1 MSNENPPSPAT
12 LISAILGCCSC
23 YCAVVLALG
32 LVSGI
37 YNNNNNGLVLLTVL
51 ALLILWWY
59 Y

>member
-37 YNNNNNGLVLLTVL
+37 YNNNNNGLVLLAVL
-51 ALLILWWY
+51 ALLIL
-59 Y
+59 